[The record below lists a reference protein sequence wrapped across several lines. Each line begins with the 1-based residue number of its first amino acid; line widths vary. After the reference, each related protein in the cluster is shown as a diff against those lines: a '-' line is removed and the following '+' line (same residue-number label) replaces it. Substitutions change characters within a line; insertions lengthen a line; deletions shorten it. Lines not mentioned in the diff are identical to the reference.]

1 MMRAL
6 LHLPRSNTH
15 SSNVKQSSH
24 LGLTW
29 VKIQNL
35 QKIPQQQQASCGTQ
49 RKRKRQKGEEEED
62 WGLRQ
67 QVHLQ
72 ETAEN
77 GRAGDRN
84 ITYIDI
90 DSDHEKSSEE
100 DEVSIN
106 SFYS

>member
-1 MMRAL
+1 ML
-6 LHLPRSNTH
+6 
-15 SSNVKQSSH
+15 
-24 LGLTW
+24 
-29 VKIQNL
+29 
-35 QKIPQQQQASCGTQ
+35 QQQQALCGTQ
-49 RKRKRQKGEEEED
+49 RKQKRQKGEEEED
-62 WGLRQ
+62 GGSRR

-84 ITYIDI
+84 VTYNNIDI

-100 DEVSIN
+100 DKVSIN